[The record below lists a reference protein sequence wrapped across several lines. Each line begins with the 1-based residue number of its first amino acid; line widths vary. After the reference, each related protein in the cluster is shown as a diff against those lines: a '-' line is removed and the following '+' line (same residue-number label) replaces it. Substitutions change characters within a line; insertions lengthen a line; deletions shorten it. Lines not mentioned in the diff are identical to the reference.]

1 MNNVAILSIRNFEA
15 YQQVIDDYRSL
26 LLYENELLLY
36 SNEKKKSN
44 YNRIKN
50 EIIFLLE
57 RVIVN
62 KNILKENTFA
72 DHEYLKTLNN
82 KDTVISNLH

>member
-36 SNEKKKSN
+36 SNEKRKSN

-50 EIIFLLE
+50 EIIILLE

-72 DHEYLKTLNN
+72 DDEYLKTLNN

>member
-26 LLYENELLLY
+26 LLYESELLLY
-36 SNEKKKSN
+36 SNEKRKSN

-57 RVIVN
+57 RIIVN
-62 KNILKENTFA
+62 KNILKENTMA

-82 KDTVISNLH
+82 KDKIISNLH